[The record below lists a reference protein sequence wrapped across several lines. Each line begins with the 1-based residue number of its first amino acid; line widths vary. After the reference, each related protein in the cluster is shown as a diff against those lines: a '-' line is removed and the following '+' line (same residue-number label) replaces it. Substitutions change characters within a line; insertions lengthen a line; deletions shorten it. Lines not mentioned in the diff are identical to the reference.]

1 MSEVVTKNDLL
12 KILDKLPSMVL
23 PSTTTRISPAI
34 GEGDV
39 HYIQIGKIVLV
50 AALIETTTALSTGE
64 ELITGLPSPK
74 VNNANYTIANSNSP
88 SDRLHY
94 TYLQNGSL
102 KYAGTAAAATRSFR
116 ISFAYIAI

>member
-1 MSEVVTKNDLL
+1 MLD
-12 KILDKLPSMVL
+12 KILSFIAAFMSK
-23 PSTTTRISPAI
+23 TTRTTRISPAI
-34 GEGDV
+34 GEGNV
-39 HYIQIGKIVLV
+39 HYMQVGKIVLV
-50 AALIETTTALSTGE
+50 AALIETTTALSTGA

-74 VNNANYTIANSNSP
+74 VNNANYTISNSNSV

-102 KYAGTAAAATRSFR
+102 KYVGTASAATRSFR